1 MHPRPKP
8 ATIKSNTAQSQPG
21 NTKDN
26 HETEGGSVAIDDEA
40 VAFWDDTCAAMPP
53 IHPATI
59 EAIAVIVRQIDRR
72 RAQL

>member
-40 VAFWDDTCAAMPP
+40 IAF
-53 IHPATI
+53 
-59 EAIAVIVRQIDRR
+59 
-72 RAQL
+72 